1 VSYQWLLI
9 DADDTLFDYDAA
21 ETDALGATFAD
32 FDIDV
37 QPAHVEAYRKI
48 NAALWKAF
56 ERGEIAQDIL
66 RLERFRQLFTAFGI
80 EMDAEAFSTCYLR
93 HLGQAG
99 HLLPGAIALL
109 EALLGKVGLAL
120 ITNGIASVQRS
131 RLARS
136 GLKRYFDA
144 VIISEEVGA
153 AKPDPE
159 IFDAAFVAMGHP
171 SKPTVLMVGDS
182 LTSDIAGGVAYGLDT
197 CWFNPQA
204 KPRPVGLQLCY
215 EIRRL
220 DEILDLVKTSV
231 EGQGQVS

>member
-1 VSYQWLLI
+1 MSYQWLLI

-21 ETDALGATFAD
+21 ETDALAAAFAD

-37 QPAHVEAYRKI
+37 QPAHAEAYRQI

-66 RLERFRQLFTAFGI
+66 RLERFRQLFQAFGM
-80 EMDAEAFSTCYLR
+80 EVDVEAFSTCYLR

-109 EALLGKVGLAL
+109 EALLGKVGLVL
-120 ITNGIASVQRS
+120 ITNGIAGVQRS
-131 RLARS
+131 RLVRS
-136 GLKRYFDA
+136 GLERYFDA
-144 VIISEEVGA
+144 VIISDEVGA
-153 AKPDPE
+153 AKPDPA
-159 IFDAAFVAMGHP
+159 IFDAAFAAMGYP
-171 SKPTVLMVGDS
+171 PKTTVLMVGDS

-204 KPRPVGLQLCY
+204 KPCPAGLQICY
-215 EIRRL
+215 EVRRL
-220 DEILDLVKTSV
+220 DEVLDLVKV
-231 EGQGQVS
+231 PAEG